1 VAVIFMQIKFA
12 TSRKSAQWRKVA
24 PSLFYLAKEK
34 ERVVTQREQG
44 MRKREQKINE
54 VKEKELSGM

>member
-1 VAVIFMQIKFA
+1 MQIKFA

-34 ERVVTQREQG
+34 ESGDTERTG
-44 MRKREQKINE
+44 DAKKRTENK
-54 VKEKELSGM
+54 